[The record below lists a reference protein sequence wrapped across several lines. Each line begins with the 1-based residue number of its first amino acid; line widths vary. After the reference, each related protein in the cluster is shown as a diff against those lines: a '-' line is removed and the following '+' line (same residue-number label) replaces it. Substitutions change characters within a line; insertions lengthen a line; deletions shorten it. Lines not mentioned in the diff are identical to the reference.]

1 MSIEQA
7 LNALGELED
16 GMKTTEFE
24 MEMGNLKLNSSF
36 ALLGVEALE
45 AYLAGDVAG
54 ALDDFETLA
63 TEIAARSRRRA
74 AGEM

>member
-1 MSIEQA
+1 MSTEQA
-7 LNALGELED
+7 LKALNELED

-45 AYLAGDVAG
+45 TYLTGDVAG

-63 TEIAARSRRRA
+63 TEIAARRRRRA
-74 AGEM
+74 AGEA